1 MSFVWDR
8 FDGEDHLLLPALA
21 MSDYANDDGAGIY
34 ASMTTIAQKIR
45 RDERTAR
52 RQVRALEQL
61 GFLEV
66 TGIAPPPYLGTA
78 YRISPR
84 WLSEHGYEAPHKG
97 RRGGRGGGGMVSPG
111 GGTVPPAQAVDN
123 LVRESS
129 TPGASCPH
137 PGGTESSSPGASCP
151 ETRGHGAP
159 QSFLRN
165 PEEIRESARES
176 AWKRPDDPEA
186 KAKLRE
192 QRRAELADLEAE
204 YVAAGFRAPNR
215 IETPTS
221 YRTAYRLWR
230 EEQRVKGAASTVAAK
245 EAS

>member
-34 ASMTTIAQKIR
+34 ASMTTIARKIR

-52 RQVRALEQL
+52 RQVRALEQM

-66 TGIAPPPYLGTA
+66 TGIAPPPYFGTA
-78 YRISPR
+78 YRIPAR
-84 WLSEHGYEAPHKG
+84 WLADRGYQAPHRG
-97 RRGGRGGGGMVSPG
+97 RRGGGGGGIVPPPG
-111 GGTVPPAQAVDN
+111 GGVPPEQAVGN
-123 LVRESS
+123 PVEGSS

-137 PGGTESSSPGASCP
+137 PGGTAPADPGASCP

-165 PEEIRESARES
+165 PERNPEDAQARARE
-176 AWKRPDDPEA
+176 
-186 KAKLRE
+186 
-192 QRRAELADLEAE
+192 
-204 YVAAGFRAPNR
+204 GRAPGASEPKAAEARTR
-215 IETPTS
+215 IRALS
-221 YRTAYRLWR
+221 KQLRA
-230 EEQRVKGAASTVAAK
+230 GASA
-245 EAS
+245 